1 MKKSTECSQ
10 ILVST
15 RSGRE
20 FANFL
25 SYRIVYNCFLL
36 EVGQSNEEEYR
47 VFRSSLIWACPVC
60 LGLFG
65 RNFRTFTILYNY
77 FLLKGGQS
85 NEEEYRVFPNLGI
98 NQISL
103 DLYLKAKSLHVPHMT
118 VVSIWIDI

>member
-1 MKKSTECSQ
+1 MKKSTEFSQ

-15 RSGRE
+15 RSGLE

-25 SYRIVYNCFLL
+25 SEKQTGNTLI
-36 EVGQSNEEEYR
+36 
-47 VFRSSLIWACPVC
+47 SSLISVCPVC

-65 RNFRTFTILYNY
+65 RNFRTFTILYNC
-77 FLLKGGQS
+77 FLLKGGRS

-103 DLYLKAKSLHVPHMT
+103 DLYLKAKSLNVPHMT
-118 VVSIWIDI
+118 VVSIWIDV